1 MPYKAVGHARL
12 YIRDGVINLGS
23 EIKISIKYFGNPDS
37 MKLYTG
43 LGIFIPVAFIWF
55 SSINF

>member
-37 MKLYTG
+37 VKLYTG
-43 LGIFIPVAFIWF
+43 LGIFMPVAFI
-55 SSINF
+55 